1 MFKLLISSNRIVLL
15 ILLIFIISLPSL
27 NRFPQAAAN
36 DNCDITDVSSNEVED
51 QRRMH
56 DLNQLRYFLLT
67 ANAKQLAAKRQQQTF
82 RKRQLIHEYL
92 QSIHDPIRLQEVK
105 SHLAFDHSYFL
116 DVHIQNG
123 HFMARLSEQWTIRK
137 DSFKREINI

>member
-1 MFKLLISSNRIVLL
+1 MFNLLISSNRIVLL
-15 ILLIFIISLPSL
+15 IFIISLASL
-27 NRFPQAAAN
+27 NRFSQATAV
-36 DNCDITDVSSNEVED
+36 DNSEITDLSSNEVED
-51 QRRMH
+51 QRRMR

-67 ANAKQLAAKRQQQTF
+67 ANAKQLAAKREQQTF

-92 QSIHDPIRLQEVK
+92 QSIHDPVRLQEVK

-123 HFMARLSEQWTIRK
+123 HFMTRLSEQWTIRK

>member
-15 ILLIFIISLPSL
+15 IFIILLASL
-27 NRFPQAAAN
+27 NRFSRATAK
-36 DNCDITDVSSNEVED
+36 DNSDITDLSNDEVED

-67 ANAKQLAAKRQQQTF
+67 ANAKQLAAKRQQQAF

-92 QSIHDPIRLQEVK
+92 KSIHNPIRLQEVK

-116 DVHIQNG
+116 DVRIQNG

>member
-27 NRFPQAAAN
+27 NRFPQATAN
-36 DNCDITDVSSNEVED
+36 DNCDITNLSNNEEV
-51 QRRMH
+51 QRRMY
-56 DLNQLRYFLLT
+56 DFKQLRYFLLT
-67 ANAKQLAAKRQQQTF
+67 ANAKQLAAKREQQTF

-105 SHLAFDHSYFL
+105 SYLAFDHSYFL
-116 DVHIQNG
+116 DVRVQNG